1 MCWVKKESPW
11 PENAKFTPGEG
22 TCHPLGVEAEE
33 SSQVCPGLN
42 PRCSRQG
49 VFGGQ
54 WIPRHML
61 SPLWLS
67 ATQTNFSWHSWSSVS
82 RALIINV
89 TKKKKIIS
97 LKNSLDSIYYCIQ
110 SGESGLPT
118 DTPHAATSVPMRS
131 CCSNFKA
138 SVPSRLFILFLKTTS
153 NSIWCC
159 PKWTTQLHVINSEFY
174 IVPNWI
180 NIVKYEKPVPTLE
193 LIIHATKN
201 S

>member
-1 MCWVKKESPW
+1 MPPTRGRSRRV
-11 PENAKFTPGEG
+11 FLGLPGTQSQMLLSGCLWWAVNPKAYVTTTVTQCYTDELFLALVVLSFKG
-22 TCHPLGVEAEE
+22 TNYKCH
-33 SSQVCPGLN
+33 Q
-42 PRCSRQG
+42 
-49 VFGGQ
+49 
-54 WIPRHML
+54 
-61 SPLWLS
+61 
-67 ATQTNFSWHSWSSVS
+67 
-82 RALIINV
+82 
-89 TKKKKIIS
+89 KKKIIS
-97 LKNSLDSIYYCIQ
+97 LQNSLDSIYYCIQ

-118 DTPHAATSVPMRS
+118 NTPHAATSVPMRS

-159 PKWTTQLHVINSEFY
+159 PKWTTQLQVINSEFY